1 MFFIALFAAVL
12 LLAAVCIAQAV
23 LSRPRRVSVDPPSP
37 FASPALLPAAMSPPL
52 FKPVSPRL
60 AALFRAVVY
69 PPLPPVP
76 EATSSTVIF
85 KPVSPRLAALFHEAM
100 SRPLPSAPLFEAM
113 PPSPPPPPPPAVDDE
128 FLGLFDQMSITPPS
142 QQVHR
147 QTAEMWQVPERL
159 ALQEELD
166 FGFRTFLRSLYLR
179 ARNRD
184 HDNGGDLR
192 RYAVGNN
199 FLREHHG

>member
-12 LLAAVCIAQAV
+12 LVAAVCIAQAV
-23 LSRPRRVSVDPPSP
+23 LSRSRRVPPDLPTPYATPMLLSAAVSPLLQSVPAAVSSPFPSVRAASSSMLLFQPMSPPAAALIPEDMPPPSP
-37 FASPALLPAAMSPPL
+37 LFGAM
-52 FKPVSPRL
+52 
-60 AALFRAVVY
+60 
-69 PPLPPVP
+69 
-76 EATSSTVIF
+76 
-85 KPVSPRLAALFHEAM
+85 
-100 SRPLPSAPLFEAM
+100 
-113 PPSPPPPPPPAVDDE
+113 PPPPPPPAVDDE

-159 ALQEELD
+159 ALREERD

-184 HDNGGDLR
+184 HENGGDLR